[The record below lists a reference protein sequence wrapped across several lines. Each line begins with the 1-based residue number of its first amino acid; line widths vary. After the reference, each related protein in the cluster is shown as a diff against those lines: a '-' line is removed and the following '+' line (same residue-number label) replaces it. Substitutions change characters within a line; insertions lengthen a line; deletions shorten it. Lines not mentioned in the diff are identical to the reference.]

1 VRFLPFRVF
10 LSAAAVLGVALVSGY
25 AADERKF
32 TGREAE
38 AVALAVKTFQAE
50 HRKEPKFYGDLKH
63 YSVSVERQP
72 SRLEVAFIPDPSPK
86 PKLAKN
92 QYWLEFG
99 STIYGSG
106 VTYVISLDRM
116 KILKETFMR

>member
-1 VRFLPFRVF
+1 VRILSFRVF
-10 LSAAAVLGVALVSGY
+10 LMTAALLGCPLLSGY
-25 AADERKF
+25 AADEQRL

-38 AVALAVKTFQAE
+38 AVALAVNTFQAE

-63 YSVSVERQP
+63 YSVSVERQG

-92 QYWLEFG
+92 EYWLEFG
-99 STIYGSG
+99 STVYGTG
-106 VTYVISLDRM
+106 VTYLISLDRM
-116 KILKETFMR
+116 KILKETYMR